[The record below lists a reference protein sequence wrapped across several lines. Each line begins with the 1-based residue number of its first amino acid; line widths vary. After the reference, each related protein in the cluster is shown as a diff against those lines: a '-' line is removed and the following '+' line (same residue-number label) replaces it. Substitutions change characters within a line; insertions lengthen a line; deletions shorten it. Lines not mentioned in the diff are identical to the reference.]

1 VTSQATIDSFVQSK
15 EIAVIGVSRSG
26 EKFGNTIFRELR
38 DKGYAVYPVN
48 PHADEIEGTRCYQ
61 SVRELPN
68 AVDGIVVVVKPEQS
82 EQVVREAAAAG
93 IEKVWLQQGAE
104 SREALAACDELGIPV
119 VSRNCILMF
128 AEPVE
133 SIHKFHRFLRRI
145 FGKMPA

>member
-1 VTSQATIDSFVQSK
+1 MTSKAAIDSFVQSK

-26 EKFGNTIFRELR
+26 GKFGNTIFRELR

-48 PHADEIEGTRCYQ
+48 PHAEEIEETRCYR

-68 AVDGIVVVVKPEQS
+68 TVEGIVVVVKPEQS
-82 EQVVREAAAAG
+82 EQVIREAAAAG
-93 IEKVWLQQGAE
+93 IRKVWLQQGAE
-104 SREALAACDELGIPV
+104 SRQALAACDELDIPV

-128 AEPVE
+128 VEPVE

-145 FGKMPA
+145 FGRMPA